1 MDRSICTKCPAH
13 GAGKRA
19 DSADLGGQRGEKRQR
34 ALWLGQERTVCVSTV
49 VVGCEHRAVGKL
61 GAPIT
66 RGTYVSVI
74 RLKLPTSIKS
84 LAPKSRRGARRAGST
99 AAQAAASWRSSQWRP
114 PTQNPSESAVSSSAC
129 CSDASR
135 PILDIRDRPRGARRP
150 RSPKALLRPCAAAVT
165 KTKARRK
172 PNEPSLL
179 IPQGS
184 LPRPRSKSDAPA
196 GSRTRIPALGRLD
209 DNRYTTSAS

>member
-1 MDRSICTKCPAH
+1 M
-13 GAGKRA
+13 
-19 DSADLGGQRGEKRQR
+19 
-34 ALWLGQERTVCVSTV
+34 
-49 VVGCEHRAVGKL
+49 GKL
-61 GAPIT
+61 GAPKT

-172 PNEPSLL
+172 PNEPLL
-179 IPQGS
+179 PLIQV
-184 LPRPRSKSDAPA
+184 LPPSVTEAPA
-196 GSRTRIPALGRLD
+196 TLGSRAGMAACERSCSRGVKMQKT
-209 DNRYTTSAS
+209 

>member
-1 MDRSICTKCPAH
+1 M
-13 GAGKRA
+13 
-19 DSADLGGQRGEKRQR
+19 
-34 ALWLGQERTVCVSTV
+34 
-49 VVGCEHRAVGKL
+49 GCEHRAVGKL
-61 GAPIT
+61 GAPKT

-99 AAQAAASWRSSQWRP
+99 AARAAASWRSSQWRP

-172 PNEPSLL
+172 PNEPSLRGVFA
-179 IPQGS
+179 IK
-184 LPRPRSKSDAPA
+184 LPWTFALMDAA
-196 GSRTRIPALGRLD
+196 GSCGRSQNPVRL
-209 DNRYTTSAS
+209 AQLV